1 MGSLIAAYTV
11 AWGVLMLYV
20 LTLAARQRKLHRSLQ
35 KLESVSAS
43 SITTPGPH
51 AR

>member
-20 LTLAARQRKLHRSLQ
+20 LTLAARQRKLHRTLQ
-35 KLESVSAS
+35 KLESASA
-43 SITTPGPH
+43 TTTTGPH

>member
-20 LTLAARQRKLHRSLQ
+20 LSLAARQRKLHRALRQ
-35 KLESVSAS
+35 MEEVAPPTAAS
-43 SITTPGPH
+43 TGPH